1 MADMNEPYQILILYR
16 PPHLLE
22 ESEFLSNQNSD
33 PTVQIVDGA
42 LQKEGFDTQIILVGE
57 DIEEVLRRYDTAS
70 TVIFNYCD
78 GYHDGPKGYDP
89 ITGLYEALGF
99 AYTGAD
105 DSALLQA
112 CQKSIAKAQ
121 MLRHGIPTPTYRV
134 FDNSNVNDW
143 NLFPAI
149 VKPNGYHASYGITQK
164 AVVHSH
170 QELKDQVEYL
180 LEEWQQEA
188 LVEDFIG
195 GQEFRVS
202 LWGNAELEVLPLMS
216 VTYLQ
221 APDPAEAFQDYDTK
235 WDESRM
241 HFEIPA
247 QVKPS
252 VKAHIEKVAKATYRA
267 TGMRDYGGIDLRLR
281 GDVPYILDP
290 NHNPD
295 ISEVSFIVRMAA
307 TIGYDYGE
315 VLARIVRL
323 AAMRRTRHFVQ
334 LPIPIMTDLA
344 LEETVAVR
352 AIKRPRR
359 RSMSSR

>member
-1 MADMNEPYQILILYR
+1 MIEPYPILILYR
-16 PPHLLE
+16 PSHLLE
-22 ESEFLSNQNSD
+22 ESEFLCNADSD
-33 PTVQIVDGA
+33 PTAQLVDAA
-42 LQKEGFDTQIILVGE
+42 LQKEGFDTQIVLVGE
-57 DIEEVLRRYDTAS
+57 DIEEVLRRYDTS
-70 TVIFNYCD
+70 TTVIFNYCD
-78 GYHDGPKGYDP
+78 GYHDGPAGYDP
-89 ITGLYEALGF
+89 ITRLYESLGF

-105 DSALLQA
+105 DSALLQGRH
-112 CQKSIAKAQ
+112 KSIAKAQ
-121 MLRHGIPTPTYRV
+121 LLRHGIPTPTYRV
-134 FDNSNVNDW
+134 FDDTHVNDW

-164 AVVHSH
+164 AVVHS
-170 QELKDQVEYL
+170 QYELKQQVEYL
-180 LEEWQQEA
+180 LEEWQQAA

-195 GQEFRVS
+195 GQEYRVS

-216 VTYLQ
+216 VHYPQ
-221 APDPAEAFQDYDTK
+221 ATDLDLAFQDYDTK

-252 VKAHIEKVAKATYRA
+252 VKVHIEKVAKATYRA

-281 GDVPYILDP
+281 GDTPYVLDP

-307 TIGYDYGE
+307 TLGYDYGG

-323 AAMRRTRHFVQ
+323 AALRRIRHHIQ
-334 LPIPIMTDLA
+334 IPPSMLV
-344 LEETVAVR
+344 EEAVVVR
-352 AIKRPRR
+352 AEKRPRR
-359 RSMSSR
+359 HSISTR

>member
-1 MADMNEPYQILILYR
+1 MTEPYQILILYR

-22 ESEFLSNQNSD
+22 ESEYLSNPDSD
-33 PTVQIVDGA
+33 PTVQLVDAA
-42 LQKEGFDTQIILVGE
+42 LQKEGFDTRIILVGE
-57 DIEEVLRRYDTAS
+57 DIEEVLRTYDTGS

-78 GYHDGPKGYDP
+78 GFHDGPSGYDP

-105 DSALLQA
+105 DSALLQGRH
-112 CQKSIAKAQ
+112 KSIAKAQ

-134 FDNSNVNDW
+134 FDNTNVSDW

-164 AVVHSH
+164 AVVHS
-170 QELKDQVEYL
+170 QPELKQQVEYL
-180 LEEWQQEA
+180 LEEWQQDA

-195 GQEFRVS
+195 GQEYRVS
-202 LWGNAELEVLPLMS
+202 LWGNTELEVLPLMA
-216 VTYLQ
+216 VHYPQ
-221 APDPAEAFQDYDTK
+221 ATDPSLAFQDYDTK

-247 QVKPS
+247 QVKPG
-252 VKAHIEKVAKATYRA
+252 VKTRIEKIAKATYRA

-281 GDVPYILDP
+281 GDMPYILDP

-307 TIGYDYGE
+307 TLGYDYGG

-323 AAMRRTRHFVQ
+323 AAIRRTRHHIQ
-334 LPIPIMTDLA
+334 IPAEMM
-344 LEETVAVR
+344 EEAVVVR
-352 AIKRPRR
+352 AEKRSRG
-359 RSMSSR
+359 RSIGSR

>member
-1 MADMNEPYQILILYR
+1 MSDPYQLLILYR
-16 PPHLLE
+16 PSNPLE
-22 ESEFLSNQNSD
+22 QSQFLTNANSD
-33 PTVQIVDGA
+33 PTVQLVDSA
-42 LQKEGFDTQIILVGE
+42 LHKEGFDTRIILVGE
-57 DIEEVLRRYDTAS
+57 DIEAVLRRYDPAS

-78 GYHDGPKGYDP
+78 GYHDGHSGYDP
-89 ITGLYEALGF
+89 ITRLYESLGF

-105 DSALLQA
+105 DSTLLQA
-112 CQKSIAKAQ
+112 CDKSIAKAQ
-121 MLRHGIPTPTYRV
+121 LMRHSIPTPAYRV
-134 FDNSNVNDW
+134 FEDSHVSDW
-143 NLFPAI
+143 DLFPAI

-170 QELKDQVEYL
+170 QELKQQVEYL
-180 LEEWQQEA
+180 LEEWQQAA

-195 GQEFRVS
+195 GQEYRVS

-216 VTYLQ
+216 VHYPQ
-221 APDPAEAFQDYDTK
+221 AADPSLAFQDYDTK

-247 QVKPS
+247 RVKPH
-252 VKAHIEKVAKATYRA
+252 VKTHIEKVAKATYRA

-295 ISEVSFIVRMAA
+295 ISEVSYIVRMAA
-307 TIGYDYGE
+307 TLGYDYGG

-323 AAMRRTRHFVQ
+323 AATRRVRHHAHASS
-334 LPIPIMTDLA
+334 PIIVDEPVLVPA
-344 LEETVAVR
+344 E
-352 AIKRPRR
+352 KRTRR
-359 RSMSSR
+359 RSVGAR